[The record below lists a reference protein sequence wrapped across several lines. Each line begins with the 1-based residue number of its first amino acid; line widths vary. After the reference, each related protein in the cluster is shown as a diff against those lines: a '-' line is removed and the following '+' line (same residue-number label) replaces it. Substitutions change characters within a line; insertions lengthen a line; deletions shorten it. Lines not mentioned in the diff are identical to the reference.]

1 MHRVHYLKRTF
12 NYGQDSLLKKNIQLY
27 RFRDRKREREKEG
40 KKETDTEKINSKRN
54 GDLDLDRGINS

>member
-27 RFRDRKREREKEG
+27 RFRDRKRERER
-40 KKETDTEKINSKRN
+40 KKERKRQIQK
-54 GDLDLDRGINS
+54 R